1 MSDFAAWQT
10 KSTPDR
16 QQGRV
21 CFDREAKAD
30 LLAVIARISDVAKPG
45 MLDQPDEV
53 ETLAQQARDLDGVV
67 EASTKTL
74 TFARIPRRAWRE
86 LEQAHPAT
94 DEQKAINPR
103 QTINPHTFEPAAAA
117 ICCVDPELTPEQA
130 EWLYDFLPDD
140 EWSAQVFG
148 PIWVANKSGVEVPK
162 GVSSIAG
169 RLISELK
176 SITAPSEESP
186 LLSSEDV

>member
-1 MSDFAAWQT
+1 MAEFAEWQDAA
-10 KSTPDR
+10 TPDR

-21 CFDREAKAD
+21 CFDREAKAE

-53 ETLAQQARDLDGVV
+53 EALAQQARDLDSTV
-67 EASTKTL
+67 EAATKTL
-74 TFARIPRRAWRE
+74 TFARIPRRRWRE
-86 LEQAHPAT
+86 LEQDHPAT

-117 ICCVDPELTPEQA
+117 ICCVDPELTSEQA

-169 RLISELK
+169 RLISELR
-176 SITAPSEESP
+176 SITAASEESP
-186 LLSSEDV
+186 SLSSEDV